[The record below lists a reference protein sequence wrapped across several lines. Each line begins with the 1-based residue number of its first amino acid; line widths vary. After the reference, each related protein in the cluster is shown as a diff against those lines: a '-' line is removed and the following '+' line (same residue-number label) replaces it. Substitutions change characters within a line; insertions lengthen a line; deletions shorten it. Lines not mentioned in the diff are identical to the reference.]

1 MPRHPDYDG
10 ICMTLPSGEEFHVG
24 YSRLSKFFQCPK
36 SFKYSY
42 IDKIRMPAGLPLRRG
57 QAYHGVVEEL
67 LKHKMEHGELYDRD
81 RADKLAIR
89 EAKKN
94 DLSDAEI
101 YKVIDATRFY
111 WDHQYPKHRP
121 LAVEKDFSIVRGGV
135 TITGRIDLIEKR
147 CRKKKKFFDV
157 TDHKFSYDTWA
168 DARAKYGCQ
177 PVIYQW
183 AAIDQFEEELGL
195 PYGGFA
201 YNIIRLFP
209 HPIIQ
214 KIRIKRLSQDMSD
227 WWEEQIFEAARII
240 RRGYFPAIPSDKVCG
255 FCDHK
260 NLCKPAI
267 YRLEKSLIGEPDAD
281 GDEDM

>member
-1 MPRHPDYDG
+1 
-10 ICMTLPSGEEFHVG
+10 MTLPSGEEFHVG

-42 IDKIRMPAGLPLRRG
+42 IDKIRMPSGLPLRRG
-57 QAYHGVVEEL
+57 QAYHGAVEEL
-67 LKHKMEHGELYDRD
+67 LKYKMEYGELYPRE

-94 DLSDAEI
+94 DLTDAEI
-101 YKVIDATRFY
+101 YKVIDAVRFY

-135 TITGRIDLIEKR
+135 TITGRIDLIERRRIKGQR
-147 CRKKKKFFDV
+147 LFDV

-177 PVIYQW
+177 PIIYQW
-183 AAIDQFEEELGL
+183 AAIDQFEAELGL

-214 KIRIKRLSQDMSD
+214 KIRIKRMKQDMSD
-227 WWEEQIFEAARII
+227 WWEEQIHEASKII

-260 NLCKPAI
+260 KLCNPAV
-267 YRLEKSLIGEPDAD
+267 YRLEKSMIGEPDPD
-281 GDEDM
+281 GNEDM